1 MKIVILAEKPSQAK
15 AYAEAFQVAK
25 REKTHIE
32 LKPTSIFPNAQIYI
46 TWAIGHL
53 VELKMPQEYKEEWA
67 KWNLKNLP
75 IIPEQFEFKV
85 SKDKKEQFNAVK
97 KLFKEAD
104 MLISAVDIDRE
115 GSNIFYSILEM
126 TGVKNKPVK
135 RLWINSLEV
144 DEIQKGFKNL
154 RDNEFDLKLYDEAK
168 ARQLGDWLVGIN
180 ASQLYTLLLQQKGV
194 NEVLSVGRV
203 QSPLVYMIYQRQ
215 VEIENFKSEPFYELV
230 GHFKSPKGEYQG
242 KAKVKEKERAKVT
255 SLLNELN
262 LIEGVETD
270 GVIKTVEK
278 TLKREKSPRLHS
290 LSTLQ
295 TVANKKWKYSPAV
308 VLSTMQSLY
317 EKKIVTYPRTDCN
330 YITES
335 EFAYLSNNVEE
346 MQKLIGVSFAANKE
360 PNKRFVDNSKVQ
372 EHYAIVP
379 TKSVPSIDTINALS
393 EAERNIFYEILKVTL
408 AMFYT
413 DYVYEETN
421 IITDVKSLEFLTKGR
436 IEVEK
441 GWKML
446 FSNEKNEGDEKTA
459 SEKALPSLS
468 EKDSIVGILKT
479 IEGHTSPPKPFSEG
493 GLINLMKT
501 AGKMVEDVE
510 DSEILKEVEG
520 IGTEA
525 TRSGIIETVK
535 KNGYIEVKKNIV
547 SVTEKGKIL
556 CEAINET
563 LLASPSMTAKWES
576 YLQKIGKGNGTKT
589 AFLNNIQKFLNSLID
604 EAPKK
609 FETAALETVVSSQQE
624 KMFIGGCPVCK
635 KGKLVDRKTFIGCN
649 EYQNGCKFSIAKKIA
664 NKSLTAKNIKD
675 LIEKGKTAKIKGFK
689 SKAGKSFDAVLVIK
703 DDKITFDFS

>member
-1 MKIVILAEKPSQAK
+1 
-15 AYAEAFQVAK
+15 
-25 REKTHIE
+25 
-32 LKPTSIFPNAQIYI
+32 
-46 TWAIGHL
+46 
-53 VELKMPQEYKEEWA
+53 
-67 KWNLKNLP
+67 
-75 IIPEQFEFKV
+75 
-85 SKDKKEQFNAVK
+85 
-97 KLFKEAD
+97 
-104 MLISAVDIDRE
+104 
-115 GSNIFYSILEM
+115 
-126 TGVKNKPVK
+126 
-135 RLWINSLEV
+135 
-144 DEIQKGFKNL
+144 
-154 RDNEFDLKLYDEAK
+154 
-168 ARQLGDWLVGIN
+168 
-180 ASQLYTLLLQQKGV
+180 
-194 NEVLSVGRV
+194 
-203 QSPLVYMIYQRQ
+203 
-215 VEIENFKSEPFYELV
+215 
-230 GHFKSPKGEYQG
+230 
-242 KAKVKEKERAKVT
+242 
-255 SLLNELN
+255 
-262 LIEGVETD
+262 
-270 GVIKTVEK
+270 
-278 TLKREKSPRLHS
+278 
-290 LSTLQ
+290 
-295 TVANKKWKYSPAV
+295 
-308 VLSTMQSLY
+308 MQSLY

-335 EFAYLSNNVEE
+335 EFAYLSNNVEV
-346 MQKLIGVSFAANKE
+346 MQSLIGVSFAANKE

-408 AMFYT
+408 AMFHT

-421 IITDVKSLEFLTKGR
+421 IITDVKSLEFFTKGR

-468 EKDSIVGILKT
+468 EKDLIVGILKT

-609 FETAALETVVSSQQE
+609 FETAALETAVSSQQE
-624 KMFIGGCPVCK
+624 KMFVGDCPVCK
-635 KGKLVDRKTFIGCN
+635 KGKLIDRKTFIGCN

-675 LIEKGKTAKIKGFK
+675 LIEKGKTTKIKGFT
-689 SKAGKSFDAVLVIK
+689 SKAGKKFDAVLVIK

>member
-1 MKIVILAEKPSQAK
+1 MMSL
-15 AYAEAFQVAK
+15 
-25 REKTHIE
+25 R
-32 LKPTSIFPNAQIYI
+32 
-46 TWAIGHL
+46 L
-53 VELKMPQEYKEEWA
+53 VE
-67 KWNLKNLP
+67 
-75 IIPEQFEFKV
+75 
-85 SKDKKEQFNAVK
+85 
-97 KLFKEAD
+97 
-104 MLISAVDIDRE
+104 
-115 GSNIFYSILEM
+115 
-126 TGVKNKPVK
+126 
-135 RLWINSLEV
+135 
-144 DEIQKGFKNL
+144 
-154 RDNEFDLKLYDEAK
+154 
-168 ARQLGDWLVGIN
+168 
-180 ASQLYTLLLQQKGV
+180 YTLL
-194 NEVLSVGRV
+194 
-203 QSPLVYMIYQRQ
+203 I
-215 VEIENFKSEPFYELV
+215 
-230 GHFKSPKGEYQG
+230 
-242 KAKVKEKERAKVT
+242 T
-255 SLLNELN
+255 
-262 LIEGVETD
+262 
-270 GVIKTVEK
+270 
-278 TLKREKSPRLHS
+278 PRLVCIS
-290 LSTLQ
+290 RAFLYIVIQAAMYIFKL
-295 TVANKKWKYSPAV
+295 AFIPAV

-335 EFAYLSNNVEE
+335 EFAYLSNNVEK
-346 MQKLIGVSFAANKE
+346 MQKLIGVSFAANKQS
-360 PNKRFVDNSKVQ
+360 NKRFVDNSKVQ

-446 FSNEKNEGDEKTA
+446 FFNEKNEGDEKTA

-479 IEGHTSPPKPFSEG
+479 IEGHTSPPKAFSEG